1 MKKLKTLI
9 LFDCK
14 YLISLRLLSLSL
26 SVDSLVYY
34 KILVNY
40 VLNLA
45 YGIYNIFETVDLLV
59 LLVFDVSGFSDFF
72 LNVFL

>member
-9 LFDCK
+9 LFEYK
-14 YLISLRLLSLSL
+14 YRISFRLLSLSL

-34 KILVNY
+34 KIFVSY
-40 VLNLA
+40 VLNFV

-59 LLVFDVSGFSDFF
+59 LFVFDVSGF
-72 LNVFL
+72 